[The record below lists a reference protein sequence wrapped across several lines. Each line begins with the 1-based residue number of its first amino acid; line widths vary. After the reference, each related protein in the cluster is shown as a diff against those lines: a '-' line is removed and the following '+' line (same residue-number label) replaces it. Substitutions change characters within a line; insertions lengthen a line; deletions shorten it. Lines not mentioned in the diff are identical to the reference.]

1 MKITKAN
8 GKIEYQLIETLKKR
22 NQETDNKI
30 VKRVS
35 STFKDEQYLRRVSG
49 SRQRWVDD
57 DIHEIAGGII
67 SYLKKL

>member
-1 MKITKAN
+1 MRRCYN
-8 GKIEYQLIETLKKR
+8 LNLGEMM
-22 NQETDNKI
+22 DDI
-30 VKRVS
+30 VNRDS
-35 STFKDEQYLRRVSG
+35 STFKDEQYLRRVSE